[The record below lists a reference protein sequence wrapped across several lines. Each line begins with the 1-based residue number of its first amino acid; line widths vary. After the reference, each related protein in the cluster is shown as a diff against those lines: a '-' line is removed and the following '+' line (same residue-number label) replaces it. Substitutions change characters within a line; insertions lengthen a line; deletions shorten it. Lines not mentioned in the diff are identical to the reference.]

1 MFLFRSAKIKKR
13 MEKLW
18 SFCAYH
24 ISEYEKQCSQ
34 SVPSALPDLKK
45 QVWNMMESFSDE
57 ISTWDD
63 NSVDYDTIS
72 RTLLSHSAFDLL
84 TSGKY
89 HLSPGMLNPMS
100 CAAKIKTV
108 YEKIWN
114 MPCSLA
120 QSPQKKWKNNSA
132 SCKNASKKWAD
143 MIGPFFA

>member
-89 HLSPGMLNPMS
+89 HISPGMLNPMS
-100 CAAKIKTV
+100 CAMKIKTV
-108 YEKIWN
+108 YELN
-114 MPCSLA
+114 MEYALETGELTKEEMEE
-120 QSPQKKWKNNSA
+120 QFRFLQKRIKE
-132 SCKNASKKWAD
+132 
-143 MIGPFFA
+143 MG

>member
-89 HLSPGMLNPMS
+89 HISPACSIPCPVQQKSKLFMKKNMEHAVQSGTITAEEMEEQFRFLQ
-100 CAAKIKTV
+100 KRIK
-108 YEKIWN
+108 E
-114 MPCSLA
+114 M
-120 QSPQKKWKNNSA
+120 
-132 SCKNASKKWAD
+132 
-143 MIGPFFA
+143 G

>member
-89 HLSPGMLNPMS
+89 HISPGMLNPMS

-108 YEKIWN
+108 YEKKHGTCRAVWHNHRGRNGRTI
-114 MPCSLA
+114 PF
-120 QSPQKKWKNNSA
+120 SA
-132 SCKNASKKWAD
+132 KTHQRNGL
-143 MIGPFFA
+143 I